1 MVNDN
6 IPNHLRI
13 RRQLR
18 DFAASRSREVQDLVW
33 VIRGQM
39 CAWRR
44 TEIPGMRK
52 IIRDMIE
59 DNMARLKAMPH

>member
-18 DFAASRSREVQDLVW
+18 DFAASRSVEVQNLVW

-39 CAWRR
+39 CVWHRSKSKAV
-44 TEIPGMRK
+44 
-52 IIRDMIE
+52 RDMIE
-59 DNMARLKAMPH
+59 DNMARLKILAR